1 MRIRRVC
8 ATVLAVL
15 AVACG
20 GSSDSPTTPTPTT
33 TRIIN
38 VSGNLAFGDV
48 NVGSSRDVTMTI
60 SNSGTAALTVSGLTV
75 SGGLAPLLTAS
86 FTSGTIAAGAT
97 QSVSLRF
104 APTAAGSLSG
114 TLTVN
119 ADQTS
124 GTNSIA
130 ISGNGVSSATGNF
143 TGGHT
148 ITQCNGTGSA
158 QDLICGATR
167 GVFKIGSNLVFGAN
181 LTQNGNSVSGTANL
195 GGTTGPVSGTITNG
209 VITLTGTLR
218 DTAGFTSV
226 ITSWNTTVSGSAMTG
241 TVAYTLTFNNLPGN
255 AAIVASLT
263 NVSR

>member
-8 ATVLAVL
+8 ATLLAVL

-20 GSSDSPTTPTPTT
+20 GNSDPLPTPTPTT
-33 TRIIN
+33 TRVIS

-48 NVGSSRDVTMTI
+48 NVGSSRDMTMTI
-60 SNSGTAALTVSGLTV
+60 TNTGNAVLTVSGLSV

-86 FTSGTIAAGAT
+86 FTSGTIAAGAS

-124 GTNSIA
+124 GTNTISV
-130 ISGNGVSSATGNF
+130 SGNGVSSATGTF
-143 TGGHT
+143 SGGHT

-158 QDLICGATR
+158 QDLICGAAR
-167 GVFKIGSNLVFGAN
+167 GAFKVGSNLTFSVS
-181 LTQNGNSVSGTANL
+181 LTQSGNSVSGTANL
-195 GGTTGPVSGTITNG
+195 GGTTGPVSGNITNG

-226 ITSWNTTVSGSAMTG
+226 ITAWNTSVSGNAMTG

-255 AAIVASLT
+255 AGIIASLN